1 MVCFNNSKSSKS
13 FSLRFIDNLFPNSS
27 SIILKLFSL
36 VIGFMLILLLNVVIS
51 KNSKLYFLL
60 KNVLKKT
67 IPFGVIVILLKDKSS
82 IVLLTTDSKFYLDKN
97 SDIIKVSVMTYSKYK
112 LLKKGI
118 KV

>member
-1 MVCFNNSKSSKS
+1 MKKIA
-13 FSLRFIDNLFPNSS
+13 LT
-27 SIILKLFSL
+27 
-36 VIGFMLILLLNVVIS
+36 LLLSLIS
-51 KNSKLYFLL
+51 FPSFAQENSLYLDKDLKTNSLNKLQEEKEKYA
-60 KNVLKKT
+60 
-67 IPFGVIVILLKDKSS
+67 IVILLKDKSS

>member
-1 MVCFNNSKSSKS
+1 MKKIALTLFLSLISFPSFAQENSLYLDKDLKTN
-13 FSLRFIDNLFPNSS
+13 SLN
-27 SIILKLFSL
+27 KLQEE
-36 VIGFMLILLLNVVIS
+36 
-51 KNSKLYFLL
+51 KEKYA
-60 KNVLKKT
+60 
-67 IPFGVIVILLKDKSS
+67 IVILLKDKSS